1 MSKSLLLLHNMIMY
15 RDSSM
20 KQKVSP
26 DLILFLCYLSGV
38 HFSVTNNPFSLHNMS
53 LNISKHEKK
62 GIIFLII
69 FLIESDS
76 DQKETLGLL
85 NHRREMNILSK
96 ATEPS

>member
-1 MSKSLLLLHNMIMY
+1 MSKSLLFFHNMIMY

-38 HFSVTNNPFSLHNMS
+38 HFSVTNNPFSLHTRS

-62 GIIFLII
+62 REKDHFSYLIRPERNFGIA
-69 FLIESDS
+69 ES
-76 DQKETLGLL
+76 
-85 NHRREMNILSK
+85 
-96 ATEPS
+96 